1 MKYINPNKNNMAG
14 YRFRAD
20 LGRLLRLRRRRQ
32 HHRDIYYSED
42 TKANGE
48 KISDEALQ
56 RLETSRI
63 FERI

>member
-14 YRFRAD
+14 YRLRAD
-20 LGRLLRLRRRRQ
+20 LCRLLRLRRRRQ

>member
-1 MKYINPNKNNMAG
+1 MAG